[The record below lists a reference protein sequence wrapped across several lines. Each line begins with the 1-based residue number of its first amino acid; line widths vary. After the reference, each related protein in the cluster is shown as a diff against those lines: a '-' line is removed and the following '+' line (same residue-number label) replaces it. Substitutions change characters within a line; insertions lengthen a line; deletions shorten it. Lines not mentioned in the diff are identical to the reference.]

1 MCKPKKE
8 RIHIMNPTTEKLK
21 KLIPGLRSLPADD
34 PIYSEPPGILFTG
47 KHRKPRKTRKE
58 NKNGKNI

>member
-1 MCKPKKE
+1 
-8 RIHIMNPTTEKLK
+8 MNPTTEKLK
-21 KLIPGLRSLPADD
+21 KLIKNSKSFPADH

-47 KHRKPRKTRKE
+47 KHRKARKTRKE